1 MRKLLICLMLLAP
14 LAGCVSL
21 LPKKQAPAAP
31 AWVLSAPADSRE
43 WFWGVG
49 EGPDLDTA
57 KRGALKDIA
66 ARLRVSIS
74 GQLDS
79 QMTVNNN
86 QVDRQSRSRIS
97 EEVQKTEFSNYVI
110 EKTAQSETGFY
121 VLAKVDRLAF
131 IRDLKN
137 KLGNVNGRIQSVSA
151 ALDTQSPL
159 ERFVA
164 LRRLQPDLEKATGY
178 AQLLIGAEPGGEGA
192 GHLRNYESLQQRS
205 REAVAGLVFEI
216 QTRSE
221 DQDLAA
227 AMTAY
232 LNESGIRT
240 ETVRNGG
247 GNILTI
253 SSSSQSD
260 ALYGSKL
267 VKLKILL
274 NVKDDQGRAL
284 ASRDYAVSGAS
295 SYDHRAA
302 RQNALQK
309 WVTGMREAGP
319 ATSLGFSE

>member
-1 MRKLLICLMLLAP
+1 MRKLLICLMFLAP
-14 LAGCVSL
+14 LAGCVSI
-21 LPKKQAPAAP
+21 LPKKSAPAAP
-31 AWVLSAPADSRE
+31 AWVLAAPADSRE

-49 EGPDLDTA
+49 EGPDLDAA

-79 QMTVNNN
+79 QMTVTNN
-86 QVDRQSRSRIS
+86 QVDRQSRSRIY

-110 EKTAQSETGFY
+110 DKTAQSENGFF
-121 VLAKVDRLAF
+121 VLAKVDRQAF

-137 KLGNVNGRIQSVSA
+137 KLGNVNGRIQPISA
-151 ALDTQSPL
+151 TLDTKTPL

-164 LRRLQPDLEKATGY
+164 LRRIQPDLDQATGY
-178 AQLLIGAEPGGEGA
+178 AQLLIGAEPGGEGS

-205 REAVAGLVFEI
+205 REALAGLVFEI
-216 QTRSE
+216 QTRID

-232 LNESGIRT
+232 LNENGIRT
-240 ETVRNGG
+240 ELNRSGD
-247 GNILTI
+247 GNILSMT
-253 SSSSQSD
+253 SSTQSD
-260 ALYGSKL
+260 VLYGSKL
-267 VKLKILL
+267 VKLNILL
-274 NVKDDQGRAL
+274 NVKDDQGRTL
-284 ASRDYAVSGAS
+284 ASRDYTVTGAS

-309 WVTGMREAGP
+309 WINGMREAGP
-319 ATSLGFSE
+319 VTGLGFSE

>member
-1 MRKLLICLMLLAP
+1 MRKLLIYFVFLLP

-21 LPKKQAPAAP
+21 LPKKPAPVAP
-31 AWVLSAPADSRE
+31 AWVLSAPGDSRE

-79 QMTVNNN
+79 QLTVNNN

-121 VLAKVDRLAF
+121 VLAKVDRQAF

-137 KLGNVNGRIQSVSA
+137 KLGNINGRIQPVSA
-151 ALDTQSPL
+151 GLDTQPPL

-164 LRRLQPDLEKATGY
+164 LRRIQPDLEKATGY
-178 AQLLIGAEPGGEGA
+178 AQLLIGAEPGGEGV

-205 REAVAGLVFEI
+205 RETVAGLVFEI
-216 QTRSE
+216 QTRAE

-227 AMTAY
+227 AMTSY
-232 LNESGIRT
+232 LNENGIRT
-240 ETVRNGG
+240 EFNRGG
-247 GNILTI
+247 LGNVLSMT
-253 SSSSQSD
+253 SSTQSD
-260 ALYGSKL
+260 AIYGSKL
-267 VKLKILL
+267 VKLKIML
-274 NVKDDQGRAL
+274 NVKDDQGRTL

-309 WVTGMREAGP
+309 WITGMRETGP
-319 ATSLGFSE
+319 AASLGFSE